1 MIELDF
7 KEPETFKTP
16 DGEEYIVNPLETGDM
31 KLIAK
36 LTSLDSKQ
44 RKLQEEGKIEE
55 LNQTVYDESVKLS
68 NEIIDKSIVNKK
80 TGELLPDTYR
90 TPYTRLVKIVKIVV
104 DETVGLGGE
113 SGGEGGN
120 PLGSQK
126 KSSKTSGG
134 TSTASGRKGGRRKS

>member
-7 KEPETFKTP
+7 NEPETFKTP

>member
-1 MIELDF
+1 MIDLDF

-126 KSSKTSGG
+126 KSSKASGG

>member
-7 KEPETFKTP
+7 NEPETFKTP

-126 KSSKTSGG
+126 KSLKTSGG

>member
-7 KEPETFKTP
+7 NEPETFKTP

-126 KSSKTSGG
+126 KSSKASGG

>member
-126 KSSKTSGG
+126 KSSKASGG

>member
-113 SGGEGGN
+113 SGGEGDN

-126 KSSKTSGG
+126 KSSKASGG